1 MVNGKKKLTKHPEQV
16 NEVSQAEFSRIKRVS
31 KAMVTKWKQENRL
44 VFAHDGKR
52 ILVNESN
59 QRLKETSSSAGYANS
74 IHAEER
80 RKLNDD
86 QESEIPFAELKDR
99 VNKSQLDLETKNADE
114 LFRNSRALKEKAQAL
129 AASLEYDLAMG
140 KLVIRDDVHKAAF
153 EASRMLRDKLLGLP
167 QQIAPNLHGGKTVI
181 EIQHILSDEINLLL
195 TQFCGDLEAKNLI

>member
-1 MVNGKKKLTKHPEQV
+1 MVNGKKKLTKHTEQV

-44 VFAHDGKR
+44 VFTPDGKR

-59 QRLKETSSSAGYANS
+59 QRLKETSSPAGYVNS
-74 IHAEER
+74 IHAAER
-80 RKLNDD
+80 RKSHDE
-86 QESEIPFAELKDR
+86 QAQEIPFTELKDR
-99 VNKSQLDLETKNADE
+99 VNELQLDLNTQNADE

-153 EASRMLRDKLLGLP
+153 EASRMLRDKLQGLP
-167 QQIAPNLHGGKTVI
+167 QQTAPNLHGKTVI
-181 EIQHILSDEINLLL
+181 EMQHILSDEINLLL
-195 TQFCGDLEAKNLI
+195 TQFCDDLEAKNLI